1 MEANSK
7 LKIVISEVLLLSLIG
22 FIIYVLAIIA
32 SFMGCCL
39 GITNVIFDKIV
50 LILSISGIV
59 AFGICSYFT
68 CFKNKLSNSK

>member
-7 LKIVISEVLLLSLIG
+7 LKIVITEVLLLSLIG
-22 FIIYVLAIIA
+22 FVIYVLAIVA

-39 GITNVIFDKIV
+39 GVTNVIFDQIV

-59 AFGICSYFT
+59 AFGVCSYFT
-68 CFKNKLSNSK
+68 CFKHKSANR